1 MAKLYNFHIPG
12 NNEQI
17 AVFILNVYFDFSQLF
32 LQTQANEA
40 NEDKPYFKYDIN
52 SESITL

>member
-1 MAKLYNFHIPG
+1 MAKLFNFHIPG